1 MKLTT
6 YGAAQTVTGTMHML
20 EVNGHALLMDCG
32 LYQGRR
38 EETYRVNLNFPFDPK
53 SLDCVVL
60 SHAHIDHSGNLPNLV
75 KNGFIGPIWT
85 TNATAD
91 LADIMLRDSGRI
103 QEDDVKYVNKVRAK
117 QGLPPVQP
125 LYTENQAIQTAPHF
139 RSVFYDQPFSPIP
152 GVTVTLYDAGHI
164 IGSAAICVDVEEQ
177 GQKKRLWFSGDIG
190 RLEAPILND
199 PVLPIDADYLLM
211 ECTYGDTIHPP
222 MEQAFED
229 FKSVVL
235 RTIKRGGKVIVP
247 AFAVGRTQNLSYFLG
262 DAIDNGEIPPIPVIV
277 DSPLAVSASDIYR
290 RHTECFDEET
300 AALIRE
306 HRTPYLDFDHI
317 IYTHSVDESKAI
329 NSFHEPCII
338 ISASGMAE
346 SGRILHHLRNNIE
359 DGKNTIAIISYM
371 APYTLGRRLQ
381 EKQTKVR
388 IFGEEFF
395 RKAEVARI
403 EGFSAH
409 ADQNL
414 LLEYV
419 KATQKTLKK
428 LILVHGEAE
437 PEEAFVNRLK
447 KDLQLPE
454 TVYPTKGESFE
465 L

>member
-6 YGAAQTVTGTMHML
+6 YGAAQSVTGSMHMI
-20 EVNGHALLMDCG
+20 EVNGHKLLMDCG

-38 EETYRVNLNFPFDPK
+38 DDTYKVNLNFPFDPK
-53 SLDCVVL
+53 TVDCVVL

-75 KNGFIGPIWT
+75 KNGFQGPIWA

-125 LYTENQAIQTAPHF
+125 LYTEKQAIETAPRF
-139 RSVFYDQPFSPIP
+139 RSVFYDQPFSPLP

-164 IGSAAICVDVEEQ
+164 IGSAAICLDLEED
-177 GQKKRLWFSGDIG
+177 GNKKRLWFSGDIG
-190 RLEAPILND
+190 RLNAPILRD
-199 PVLPIDADYLLM
+199 PVMPKDVDYLLM
-211 ECTYGDTIHPP
+211 ECTYGDVIHPP
-222 MEQAFED
+222 IEEAFED
-229 FKSVVL
+229 FKAVVL

-247 AFAVGRTQNLSYFLG
+247 AFAVGRTQNLSFFLG

-306 HRTPYLDFDHI
+306 HRTPYLDFDHV

-329 NSFHEPCII
+329 NSFNEPCII

-346 SGRILHHLRNNIE
+346 GGRVLHHLRNNIE

-388 IFGEEFF
+388 IFGEQFF
-395 RKAEVARI
+395 RKAEIANV

-414 LLEYV
+414 LVEYV
-419 KATQKTLKK
+419 KSTSGSLKK
-428 LILVHGEAE
+428 LILVHGESE
-437 PEEAFVNRLK
+437 TEEAFVNRLK
-447 KDLQLPE
+447 KELQLPD
-454 TVYPTKGESFE
+454 TVYPTRGESIE